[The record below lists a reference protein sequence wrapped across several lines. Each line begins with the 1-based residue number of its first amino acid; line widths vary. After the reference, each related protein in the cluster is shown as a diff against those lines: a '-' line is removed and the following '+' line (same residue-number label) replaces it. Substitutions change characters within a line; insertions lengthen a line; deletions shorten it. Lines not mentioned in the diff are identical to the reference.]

1 MSKKIVVS
9 VAEESLF
16 NELKNIPEIDVFK
29 WDMTGPAP
37 VPEIDIVIPPYM
49 DVEEPLARLAG
60 VQVKLVQWQ
69 SIGYDGVEEHLP
81 DGIPFANAT
90 TVHETSTAELAV
102 GLAIAA
108 QRGIPEAVEAK
119 TRRAWEPVF
128 RPSLADSKI
137 LLLGY
142 GGVSKAIEARLLPF
156 ETEITRVASVAR
168 AERNNEGK
176 TVHVHGISEVANL
189 IGDAEIIIVGLPLN
203 ETTAGLIDSA
213 MLARLQNDALLINV
227 GRGSVVDTDALVKE
241 LESGRIRAA
250 LDVVDPEPLPSD
262 HPLWECE
269 NLLLMPH
276 VGGDTSAMLPRIVA
290 LIKRQVQNLINGE
303 PFENLVSP

>member
-16 NELKNIPEIDVFK
+16 NELKNLPEIDVLM

-37 VPEIDIVIPPYM
+37 VPEIDIVVPPYM
-49 DVEEPLARLAG
+49 DGEAPLAQLAG

-81 DGIPFANAT
+81 NGIPFANAR

-128 RPSLADSKI
+128 RPSLADRKI

-142 GGVSKAIEARLLPF
+142 GGVSKAIEARLQPF

-168 AERNNEGK
+168 AERNSEGK

-189 IGDAEIIIVGLPLN
+189 IGDAEIVIVGLPLN
-203 ETTAGLIDSA
+203 ETTAGLIDA
-213 MLARLQNDALLINV
+213 TMLARLQNDALLINV
-227 GRGSVVDTDALVKE
+227 GRGAVVDTAALVKE

-262 HPLWECE
+262 HPLWGCE

-290 LIKRQVQNLINGE
+290 LIKKQVQNLIDGE
-303 PFENLVSP
+303 PFENLVSL